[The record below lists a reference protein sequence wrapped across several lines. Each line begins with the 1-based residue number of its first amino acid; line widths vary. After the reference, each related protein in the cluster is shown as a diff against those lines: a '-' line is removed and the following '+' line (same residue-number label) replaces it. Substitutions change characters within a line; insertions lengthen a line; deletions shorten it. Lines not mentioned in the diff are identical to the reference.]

1 MRLRLL
7 VTDQCDRAC
16 PGCCNKQW
24 DLSKLPIADQFN
36 GYDEIMITGGE
47 PLLDVVKTIA
57 IITELHV
64 ATYAPIF
71 VYTAKL
77 EPASDVLAVLI
88 MADGITVT
96 LHEQN
101 DFDKWL
107 HLDDAL
113 AHFPDLFSDKSLRL
127 NIFKNVKI
135 PEGTDLS
142 RWQVKDKI
150 VWIDPC
156 PLPNDEVFM
165 QYGGKYA

>member
-7 VTDQCDRAC
+7 VTEECNRAC
-16 PGCCNKQW
+16 PGCCNKQF
-24 DLSKLPIADQFN
+24 DLKSLPETVWFY

-47 PLLDVVKTIA
+47 PLLDTPRTIA
-57 IITELHV
+57 IIAELRAV
-64 ATYAPIF
+64 TLSPIY

-96 LHEQN
+96 LHEQD
-101 DFDKWL
+101 DFTKWQA
-107 HLDDAL
+107 LDDAL
-113 AHFPDLFSDKSLRL
+113 AHFPDLFSSKSLRL
-127 NIFKNVKI
+127 NVFKNVKI

-142 RWQVKDKI
+142 RWQVKDGI
-150 VWIDPC
+150 IWINPC

-165 QYGGKYA
+165 RYGGDYA